1 MNVQEILEALSSSD
15 IVQTFPHHLHICD
28 EAFVVESA
36 EAFIDDVL
44 NSITEIINS
53 GKIE

>member
-1 MNVQEILEALSSSD
+1 MVRRWDNAPHWPELK
-15 IVQTFPHHLHICD
+15 TFPHHLHLCN